1 MCEIRMTCQ
10 NSRQPREVKKAAT
23 ETGFVTPLK
32 VLTVKKF
39 ALFAYVFL
47 FFLLATFLFYFFGL
61 TSPLTLN
68 LSASRVRKKTH
79 STQNSTQNFTDFQ
92 IAASNRQLKSLH
104 AS

>member
-1 MCEIRMTCQ
+1 MCEIRMTRQ
-10 NSRQPREVKKAAT
+10 KSRQAREVKKAAT

-39 ALFAYVFL
+39 CLICLCIFFFARHIFVL
-47 FFLLATFLFYFFGL
+47 VFGL

-79 STQNSTQNFTDFQ
+79 TALKIRHKTLQTFKLPRR
-92 IAASNRQLKSLH
+92 IAS
-104 AS
+104 

>member
-1 MCEIRMTCQ
+1 MCEIRMTRQ
-10 NSRQPREVKKAAT
+10 KSRQAREVKKAAT

-39 ALFAYVFL
+39 CLICLCIFIFFARHMFVL
-47 FFLLATFLFYFFGL
+47 FFGL